1 MFSCGAVTHVS
12 MVKKLKDSVKS
23 TQRAVLKLLK
33 ELAAAEVKRVNE
45 LTAAKYYWTHRT
57 DGQESEFIGTFLK
70 QIADKELF
78 VFVTTADESMKGKFV
93 LQGKAADV
101 TSLGPKLCDILDG
114 KGNGSNGRYQAK
126 VNNLKKISECEAV
139 IRQHFDT

>member
-1 MFSCGAVTHVS
+1 

-33 ELAAAEVKRVNE
+33 ELAAAEAAKVNE
-45 LTAAKYYWTHRT
+45 LTGAKYYCTHRT
-57 DGQESEFIGTFLK
+57 DGQESEFIGCFLK
-70 QIADKELF
+70 QIADKEAF

-93 LQGKAADV
+93 LQGNAADV
-101 TSLGPKLCDILDG
+101 TALGPILCDLLDG

-126 VNNLKKISECEAV
+126 VNNLKKIAECEAA
-139 IRQHFDT
+139 IKKHFET

>member
-1 MFSCGAVTHVS
+1 

-33 ELAAAEVKRVNE
+33 EVAAFEVKKVNK
-45 LTAAKYYWTHRT
+45 LTGIKYYWTHRT
-57 DGQESEFIGTFLK
+57 DGQESEFIAPFLK

-101 TSLGPKLCDILDG
+101 NALGQVLCDILDG

-126 VNNLKKISECEAV
+126 VNNLKKISDCEAA
-139 IRQHFDT
+139 IKKHFDA